1 MGITSD
7 PIQDRMGSW
16 PRNVTA
22 SWLRAYL
29 ISREELSKTGQHLNH
44 RVPSPSP
51 RGLTLSYSEGLR
63 CPLEIFVHQ
72 AGEPDAPV
80 SGFCRFCDVLRRGS
94 RF

>member
-29 ISREELSKTGQHLNH
+29 IFREELSKTDQHLDH
-44 RVPSPSP
+44 RVPCALA
-51 RGLTLSYSEGLR
+51 RGLALSYSEGLR
-63 CPLEIFVHQ
+63 CP
-72 AGEPDAPV
+72 
-80 SGFCRFCDVLRRGS
+80 
-94 RF
+94 